1 MRAAV
6 VSGAARRRNPSE
18 KESDRFSES
27 NDDELLALQQL
38 VLKSA
43 ARYKTMRLIKM
54 LNHSDSTTRSH
65 GTIRRAARRSF
76 DHGHACY
83 APGYCANAMFA
94 AARTPRHFPVP
105 NFPVPGFANRKMW
118 DRKLTKDAVC
128 DFLG

>member
-43 ARYKTMRLIKM
+43 ARYKTMRL
-54 LNHSDSTTRSH
+54 
-65 GTIRRAARRSF
+65 SF